1 MKGLTIPPRW
11 AVKILP
17 RWAWITSHTLFI
29 VSLVLAT
36 ICLYSIL
43 PPGLACFATVAIWCF
58 AGGLCLVFSIAFAK
72 LVAKQ

>member
-1 MKGLTIPPRW
+1 MKGL
-11 AVKILP
+11 KILP
-17 RWAWITSHTLFI
+17 KWALISSHTLFI

-43 PPGLACFATVAIWCF
+43 SPSLARFATVAIWCF
-58 AGGLCLVFSIAFAK
+58 AGGLCLVFCIVFAK

>member
-1 MKGLTIPPRW
+1 MKVL
-11 AVKILP
+11 KILP
-17 RWAWITSHTLFI
+17 RGAWIISHTLFI

-43 PPGLACFATVAIWCF
+43 PPSLARFATVAIWCF
-58 AGGLCLVFSIAFAK
+58 AGGLCFVFGSAFAK